1 MYVHGEQGTQGFPR
15 EMRRLPLQSTSWNPA
30 AHARA
35 VGSCVTPA
43 DAADLETFK
52 YCSWVIAQVTQVSHE
67 QDSNRKTDVLLLHRS
82 KIISLV
88 DSFLVK

>member
-1 MYVHGEQGTQGFPR
+1 MYVHGELGNEGFPCETR
-15 EMRRLPLQSTSWNPA
+15 CLYLQSTSWIPA

-52 YCSWVIAQVTQVSHE
+52 YWSWVIAQVTGSANV
-67 QDSNRKTDVLLLHRS
+67 QDSYRKPLQRS
-82 KIISLV
+82 KITQI
-88 DSFLVK
+88 

>member
-1 MYVHGEQGTQGFPR
+1 MYTESWEIKVFTVKC
-15 EMRRLPLQSTSWNPA
+15 LSLQSTSWIPA

-52 YCSWVIAQVTQVSHE
+52 YCSWVIAQVTGSASV
-67 QDSNRKTDVLLLHRS
+67 QDSTTS
-82 KIISLV
+82 KVQNHSA
-88 DSFLVK
+88 